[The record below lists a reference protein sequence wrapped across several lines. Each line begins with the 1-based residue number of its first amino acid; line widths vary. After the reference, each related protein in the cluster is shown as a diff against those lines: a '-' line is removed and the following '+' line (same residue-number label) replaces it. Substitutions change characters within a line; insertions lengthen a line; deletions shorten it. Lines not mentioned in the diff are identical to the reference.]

1 MGLKITI
8 VCCLLLCCLKGY
20 SQETT
25 STQLY
30 WVVVTNIHYRDH
42 TIVRFYNQEN
52 QLVHEVKIVG
62 VYIDVRVPKQKRILD
77 QLAKEYIDRTAS
89 SAEKTQA
96 RHTIH
101 LNAKTLSRVMKR
113 QS

>member
-1 MGLKITI
+1 MGLKITL
-8 VCCLLLCCLKGY
+8 VCCLIFCCLKGY
-20 SQETT
+20 SQEKT

-42 TIVRFYNQEN
+42 TIVRFYDQEDK
-52 QLVHEVKIVG
+52 LVHEVKIVG

-77 QLAKEYIDRTAS
+77 QLAKEYIERTTS

-101 LNAKTLSRVMKR
+101 LNARTLSLVKMR
-113 QS
+113 QF